1 MDSEFDF
8 TLEGQP
14 DFAFL
19 TVKLPAGGGLQ
30 VEASAMAT
38 MDTSLRMSTKMKGGL
53 KRMLTG
59 ENLFINEFR
68 AEKGPG
74 EIGIAPGSIGDIAH
88 YHLTNE
94 AIFLSNS
101 AFLASGLNV
110 VAETKWQG
118 LKKGFFSG
126 GGFFLVKCS
135 GAGSLWFTSFGALL
149 EMVVD
154 TDVTVDTGHV
164 VAFTEG
170 LEYEVRALS
179 DMKTRI
185 LGGEGLVCNFKGR
198 GRLWIQ
204 TRNTPSFAHWAHPFR
219 PTKSKGGGGN
229 IVGNI
234 LGD

>member
-1 MDSEFDF
+1 MDSEYDF
-8 TLEGQP
+8 TLDGQP
-14 DFAFL
+14 DFALL
-19 TVKLPAGGGLQ
+19 TVKLPAGGGLR

-38 MDTSLRMSTKMKGGL
+38 MDTTLRMSTKMKGGL

-74 EIGIAPGSIGDIAH
+74 EIGIAPGAIGDIAH
-88 YHLTNE
+88 YLVKNE
-94 AIFLSNS
+94 AIYLQNS
-101 AFLASGLNV
+101 AFLASGMNV
-110 VAETKWQG
+110 TAETKWQG

-126 GGFFLVKCS
+126 GGFFLIKCGGS
-135 GAGSLWFTSFGALL
+135 GSLWFTSFGALL
-149 EMVVD
+149 EMEVD
-154 TDVTVDTGHV
+154 TDVTIDTGHV

-204 TRNTPSFAHWAHPFR
+204 TRNTPSFASWAHPYR
-219 PTKSKGGGGN
+219 PTKSKGGG
-229 IVGNI
+229 ID
-234 LGD
+234 LGGD